1 MAWLFLIILL
11 IAVIVFGCSSSAQ
24 SYATAQQAQA
34 TIEVAQVA
42 QINAWGNVMTIVMVG
57 LIVLLTLAIL
67 AAIILWMLWRRSV
80 LSAQTSPRD
89 GTRNQGQLL
98 GKEEMGMLLQMKI
111 LQMLDSMNPTRQ
123 LPAPGDDQSVEEP
136 FNWLRLK

>member
-1 MAWLFLIILL
+1 MLAVFLVILL

-57 LIVLLTLAIL
+57 LIVLLTLAVL
-67 AAIILWMLWRRSV
+67 AAIILWMLWRRSL
-80 LSAQTSPRD
+80 LSAQTSPRE
-89 GTRNQGQLL
+89 GTRSPTPML
-98 GKEEMGMLLQMKI
+98 GKEEMGVLLQMKI
-111 LQMLDSMNPTRQ
+111 LQMLDSMTPRQQLSAPRDEEPT
-123 LPAPGDDQSVEEP
+123 EEP
-136 FNWLRLK
+136 FSWLRLK